1 MDNPLPQTD
10 TIADEES
17 GDWNLVVK
25 KYTSDGP
32 EKGYVDVYLYRRP
45 NQVLVNRRA
54 GPGSESG
61 NLINAVISD
70 IPDQATREDLQK
82 KFGRA
87 FADYLLRD
95 KK

>member
-25 KYTSDGP
+25 MYTSDGP
-32 EKGYVDVYLYRRP
+32 EKGYLDLYLYRGR
-45 NQVLVNRRA
+45 NRELVDRRV

-61 NLINAVISD
+61 NLITTLISKV
-70 IPDQATREDLQK
+70 PNEATRDDLQK
-82 KFGRA
+82 RFGRA
-87 FADYLLRD
+87 FAAYLLRD